1 MCDLTKFIV
10 SSIITDIKSEV
21 LAKLFVEEVVLSFEM
36 VDVVVVDSDSRFRGE
51 FQEICKTIQITFWPL
66 SCGKHKVNSAKT
78 DHRFL
83 NETQAISGQDKFSH
97 DVFV

>member
-10 SSIITDIKSEV
+10 SSNMTDIKSEV

-36 VDVVVVDSDSRFRGE
+36 VDVVVVDSESRFRGE

-66 SCGKHKVNSAKT
+66 SCGNHKAALHKNQ
-78 DHRFL
+78 
-83 NETQAISGQDKFSH
+83 EG
-97 DVFV
+97 